1 MLAALQDEYREIIE
15 ELEAARKELKESI
28 SRIRN
33 TKARLEKTCLRMR
46 YMQGMS
52 VRQIAI
58 SLNYTEDYMHRKMR
72 DAETLI
78 LHIQKDQ
85 EDKNRKTDQVG

>member
-1 MLAALQDEYREIIE
+1 
-15 ELEAARKELKESI
+15 
-28 SRIRN
+28 
-33 TKARLEKTCLRMR
+33 MR